1 MTEWQPAHL
10 DEGELLRFAD
20 GELSPRQ
27 ARRVRTHLGRCWQ
40 CRASLAEIE
49 RTIRACVEYRRTVFE
64 ACMPEPPAPW
74 FDIRRRLAALE
85 TRAEARPWSSRL
97 RRGFAAR
104 WLAPPRLAVAAAV
117 AAILWAQ
124 ATLIFHSREPA
135 RSTPAT
141 VTRAMP
147 PPALPK
153 TKAVPTPSSGPAEPP
168 VTRPREA
175 ATASDELRV
184 FALLRR
190 LGADLGEPV
199 EVTREGGRVLVRGV
213 GISPEVESVLS
224 RELEASPRFSVQ
236 FVPPAT
242 NVPPAEHL
250 VPTVTVRPEITRLQS
265 QLEQRLGGRA
275 AYDELAN
282 ALLETVDGL
291 LAHVHAIRRLA
302 GRFPPEVESALSRED
317 KAMLASLLR
326 DHASAAAKLA
336 ANLEERSRSV
346 FGSFARP
353 GGTAAP
359 ASGSG
364 RPWQRA
370 IEEVLGS
377 ARRAE
382 ALLAAILGGSVSPE
396 PATALPGEFL
406 SSVEELRRQADALLR
421 GTAE

>member
-27 ARRVRTHLGRCWQ
+27 ARRVRTHLARCWQ
-40 CRASLAEIE
+40 CRTSLAEIE
-49 RTIRACVEYRRTVFE
+49 RTIRGCVEYRRTVLE
-64 ACMPEPPAPW
+64 RCVPEPPAPW
-74 FDIRRRLAALE
+74 CDIRRRLAALE
-85 TRAEARPWSSRL
+85 TRGEGRAWPSRL
-97 RRGFAAR
+97 RWMFAASR
-104 WLAPPRLAVAAAV
+104 LSPPRLAVAAVV

-124 ATLIFHSREPA
+124 ATWIFRSRQPA
-135 RSTPAT
+135 RPTPAV
-141 VTRAMP
+141 VTPASP
-147 PPALPK
+147 PPAPSP
-153 TKAVPTPSSGPAEPP
+153 TEPVPASSPRAAEPP
-168 VTRPREA
+168 VLRPREA
-175 ATASDELRV
+175 ATPGDELRV

-213 GISPEVESVLS
+213 GISPEVENVLS

-236 FVPPAT
+236 FSPPAT
-242 NVPPAEHL
+242 NVPPAEH
-250 VPTVTVRPEITRLQS
+250 PASTITVRPEITLLQS

-275 AYDELAN
+275 AYDELTN

-317 KAMLASLLR
+317 KAVLASLLR

-336 ANLEERSRSV
+336 AALEERSRPV
-346 FGSFARP
+346 FGALARP
-353 GGTAAP
+353 GGPAP
-359 ASGSG
+359 PLRGSG
-364 RPWQRA
+364 KPWQSA
-370 IEEVLGS
+370 IEELLGS

-396 PATALPGEFL
+396 PATTLPGEFL
-406 SSVEELRRQADALLR
+406 SSVEQLRRQAEAFLR
-421 GTAE
+421 DTTE